1 MGFPG
6 IFTWQCATDLNTQLT
21 EAQVDNF
28 VANNGYSTGAH
39 TVDTNTQLT
48 EAQVDAF
55 VANNGYL
62 TDQTIESKPFLL
74 RAASGSY
81 WSDTTSWTT
90 VDTLFPLQPGNHIT
104 PSEIQL
110 SGYKTYNSSSRSA
123 EVRYVLRYADG
134 TSYSAPSEALSYSTG
149 TYYHERTDTVPVHA
163 GMRGSI
169 KSIDVQVSKG
179 HASTSWGVYGQV
191 KVTGFETSD
200 SGLTT
205 TKPFL
210 LRAASGSY
218 WSDTTS
224 WTTVDTLFPLQPGNH
239 ITPSEIQLSGY
250 KTYNSSSR
258 SAEVRYV
265 LRYADGTSYS
275 APSEALSY
283 STGTYYHERTDTVP
297 VHAGMRGSI
306 KSIDVQVSKGHA
318 STSWGVYG
326 QVKVTGFET
335 LP

>member
-1 MGFPG
+1 EAEVDAFVANNGYSTGDHTVNTDTLAGLLCSSGEVAKWTPLVGFPG

-191 KVTGFETSD
+191 KVTGFE
-200 SGLTT
+200 
-205 TKPFL
+205 
-210 LRAASGSY
+210 
-218 WSDTTS
+218 
-224 WTTVDTLFPLQPGNH
+224 
-239 ITPSEIQLSGY
+239 
-250 KTYNSSSR
+250 
-258 SAEVRYV
+258 
-265 LRYADGTSYS
+265 
-275 APSEALSY
+275 
-283 STGTYYHERTDTVP
+283 
-297 VHAGMRGSI
+297 
-306 KSIDVQVSKGHA
+306 
-318 STSWGVYG
+318 
-326 QVKVTGFET
+326 
-335 LP
+335 